1 MADFP
6 LCTAFTG
13 LLMLAT
19 APTALANDD
28 ITAKFSGRLYYEF
41 AHFDND
47 TRGPAERS
55 GDDLRAAWLGV
66 AGKVHSV
73 GYKLEADFAGHRP
86 VARDVYLT
94 HKIGTAL
101 LTVGQF
107 KQFYTLDDRSSAN
120 HTPTIERSFLVQSL
134 GTAYRL
140 GIGAQGNHAGIFW
153 SGSVFSLESID
164 VWQAKGHV
172 IGGRVGHA
180 PWQQPGHV
188 LHFGVSGAHEHHSHP
203 GTDGALP
210 LRAQARTTGHYGDNG
225 GLPLVDFRSGR
236 AVSVNR
242 YSVETAG
249 VSGPWSW
256 QAEYGG
262 ARYDDGQQRGE
273 VQAGYLQGSW
283 LLTGETRP
291 YDPKGGRFIQ
301 LEPEGDIGAWELVA
315 RYDRI
320 NGRQWPAQ
328 QRDVTAEAWT
338 LGVNWYASSKV
349 RLMLDWTDS
358 RRRDELRGQ
367 TLDHTGV
374 LAGRAQLHF

>member
-1 MADFP
+1 MASST
-6 LCTAFTG
+6 LRASISG
-13 LLMLAT
+13 LLMLALT
-19 APTALANDD
+19 PAALANDD
-28 ITAKFSGRLYYEF
+28 ITATASGRLYYEF
-41 AHFDND
+41 ARFDND
-47 TRGPAERS
+47 DRGPDERR

-66 AGKVHSV
+66 AGKVHGI

-94 HKIGTAL
+94 HKIGSAL

-107 KQFYTLDDRSSAN
+107 KQFYTLDDRSSSN
-120 HTPTIERSFLVQSL
+120 HTPTIERSYLVQSL

-140 GIGAQGNHAGIFW
+140 GIGAQGNHDGIFW

-164 VWQAKGHV
+164 AWQAKGHV
-172 IGGRVGHA
+172 IGGRIGHA
-180 PWQQPGHV
+180 PWSQPGRV
-188 LHFGVSGAHEHHSHP
+188 LHFGVSGAREHHSHP
-203 GTDGALP
+203 GADGALP
-210 LRAQARTTGHYGDNG
+210 TRAQIRATGHLGRHG
-225 GLPLVDFRSGR
+225 RLPLVDFRNGR
-236 AVSVNR
+236 AVTVNR
-242 YSVETAG
+242 YSFETAG

-262 ARYDDGQQRGE
+262 ARYDDGEQRGE
-273 VQAGYLQGSW
+273 VQAAYLQGSW

-291 YDPKGGRFIQ
+291 YDAKGGRFVQ
-301 LEPEGDIGAWELVA
+301 LDPERDSGAWELVA

-338 LGVNWYASSKV
+338 VGVNWYASSKL

-358 RRRDELRGQ
+358 RRRDELRGLA
-367 TLDHTGV
+367 LDHTGV